1 MPISI
6 SRFMLGGATRGA
18 MEMSN
23 RYVAPDF
30 TATAFNCPH
39 CNAYAKQNRYQLYY
53 SENIGYKASSAFI
66 VRCDHCDRVSY
77 WLNTDGRPRI
87 VHPQASTAAPPH
99 ADMPQDVAAIY
110 REAAE
115 IASSSYRAA
124 AALLRLALQK
134 LMPFLGERGSN
145 INADIASLVSKG
157 LPVRIQQALDLCR
170 VVGNESVH
178 PGEISDEDGPE
189 LVNSLFSMLN
199 LIVEDRITRPK
210 EIEALYL
217 KLPENK
223 RKGVEVRDSAKGA
236 HPSTEA

>member
-1 MPISI
+1 MP
-6 SRFMLGGATRGA
+6 
-18 MEMSN
+18 E
-23 RYVAPDF
+23 
-30 TATAFNCPH
+30 
-39 CNAYAKQNRYQLYY
+39 
-53 SENIGYKASSAFI
+53 E
-66 VRCDHCDRVSY
+66 
-77 WLNTDGRPRI
+77 
-87 VHPQASTAAPPH
+87 
-99 ADMPQDVAAIY
+99 VAAIY
-110 REAAE
+110 QEAAE

-223 RKGVEVRDSAKGA
+223 RKGVEVRDSAKGT
-236 HPSTEA
+236 HPST